1 LYFFNARWYDPYLN
15 RWTSPDPI
23 IPDPSNPLDWDRY
36 SYCRNNPLKY
46 VDDSGHIPIIPLL
59 IGVVIIGSKLID
71 YGWTA
76 YDIYQSGQ
84 VLANPNASEDD
95 KLFAGINIG
104 FAALFEGGEPDD
116 ILPVGLPLDDLG
128 RTTLIKGM
136 KDAYQTGGR
145 EALERFLRDNLG
157 NYADDVLEHIGFL
170 DSVNPNDLHHIF
182 DNPSHNLDSLL
193 KKFGGQSSAYRAVER
208 AFGEVAG
215 NYTEAQL
222 KKGIQ
227 VTVDGIR
234 VTVRGTIV
242 NGKARIGTFFIP

>member
-1 LYFFNARWYDPYLN
+1 
-15 RWTSPDPI
+15 
-23 IPDPSNPLDWDRY
+23 
-36 SYCRNNPLKY
+36 
-46 VDDSGHIPIIPLL
+46 
-59 IGVVIIGSKLID
+59 
-71 YGWTA
+71 
-76 YDIYQSGQ
+76 

-145 EALERFLRDNLG
+145 EALERYLRDNLG